1 VLLRCVL
8 LACCGRGG
16 GGPPCAGGR
25 GRGRMASAALAAR
38 SPRKRGHGAPRAPRW
53 TRFSARAFVLVCA
66 SLIPF
71 GAHYLKHS
79 LGPLK
84 AYLVPSGAGNATSS
98 SAVAVP
104 GPGPEPPHVAGAGAS
119 AIVAAPASVPAPA
132 PAPAPTRVSAPP
144 LTSTQF
150 GAFLSAVFWPNLVLP
165 FLMGMLVDEKGH
177 EVSALLFTS
186 LALLGHV
193 VFCTFMTPPLAVGFA
208 PALLGRAVYGMG
220 EAGTVVVQGAII
232 GTWFEND
239 LVTLSIGLTE
249 SVHYLANWAGKV
261 VPAAVAEQEG
271 PVRALW
277 FGNVFLFLSVLVAVV
292 YLLYASSFKPFQ
304 FALVRSTSEEEP
316 EASSLRRERRRSES
330 VVSWYGAVVLPDDAA
345 AVAEPG
351 PGDLDDPDEEQCAPQ
366 LQGLPSQQVVSAL
379 AAPASPA
386 PSRSLHP
393 INYFVQVQAQRIR
406 TLPPSFWL
414 IGLLHFAYSN
424 VSNLFGGISADFI
437 HEAAQLSRVE
447 AALIA
452 SIDSFLPI
460 FIAPLIGALV
470 DARGGRIAVC
480 AVASAACVL
489 AFALFLGEGLTAD
502 KAELAMLLLSV
513 STSATPTLVKSAVP
527 LVVERDSLGTAF
539 GIYATFEALGG
550 ATGHVLFGV
559 LRDYSASY
567 RTDVWLLLGLAA
579 ASGIVALLVLVY
591 VPHLNH
597 ATRTRPGWALY

>member
-1 VLLRCVL
+1 
-8 LACCGRGG
+8 
-16 GGPPCAGGR
+16 
-25 GRGRMASAALAAR
+25 
-38 SPRKRGHGAPRAPRW
+38 
-53 TRFSARAFVLVCA
+53 
-66 SLIPF
+66 
-71 GAHYLKHS
+71 
-79 LGPLK
+79 
-84 AYLVPSGAGNATSS
+84 
-98 SAVAVP
+98 
-104 GPGPEPPHVAGAGAS
+104 
-119 AIVAAPASVPAPA
+119 
-132 PAPAPTRVSAPP
+132 
-144 LTSTQF
+144 
-150 GAFLSAVFWPNLVLP
+150 
-165 FLMGMLVDEKGH
+165 
-177 EVSALLFTS
+177 
-186 LALLGHV
+186 
-193 VFCTFMTPPLAVGFA
+193 
-208 PALLGRAVYGMG
+208 
-220 EAGTVVVQGAII
+220 VVQGAII
-232 GTWFEND
+232 GTWFEDD

-249 SVHYLANWAGKV
+249 SVHYLANWVGKV

-304 FALVRSTSEEEP
+304 FALVRSTSEEEL

-345 AVAEPG
+345 ALAEPGPGRG

-366 LQGLPSQQVVSAL
+366 LQVLPMKVVSAL

-386 PSRSLHP
+386 PSPSLHP
-393 INYFVQVQAQRIR
+393 ISYFVQVQAQRTR

-480 AVASAACVL
+480 AVASSACVL

-567 RTDVWLLLGLAA
+567 RADVWLLLGLAA

-597 ATRTRPGWALY
+597 ATRTRPGYALY